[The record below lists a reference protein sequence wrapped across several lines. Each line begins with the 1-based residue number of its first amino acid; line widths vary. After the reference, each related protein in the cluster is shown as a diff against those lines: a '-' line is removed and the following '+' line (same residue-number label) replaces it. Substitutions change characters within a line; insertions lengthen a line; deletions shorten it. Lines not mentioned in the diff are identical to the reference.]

1 MLPEHLLLHLNE
13 LEQLLC
19 QPINRWEGFDLS
31 IPEGST
37 GSLCDQILYTSWAI
51 SAIGL
56 HTEATPEQR
65 SRATRSLLAGIDR
78 LIQRRVWANW
88 ANAAER
94 VGETPD
100 PIATGNVPYAG
111 ALATLLGLATTLG
124 KQTTQTPLLTLRW
137 SYDTVFSYTHPQV
150 LLTLA
155 AQMRAERGGA
165 IATLDKMTS
174 PSAMA
179 LVIWGLR
186 LGAVNFDPEQAL
198 VSERWIQ
205 TVREKLALS
214 GPRIAGR
221 GALAATYHI
230 ERHKGGLWSNPLE
243 DAVAL
248 ALMAPL
254 EPTLVRELAPR
265 HWASVSRPG
274 SVESILILAFST
286 LLAIELNETER
297 ATQLRAVLE
306 AHPNRHLPLSRAL
319 IALTAAGG
327 LALTQQETEKDR
339 PPYE

>member
-1 MLPEHLLLHLNE
+1 MLPEHLLLHLND

-31 IPEGST
+31 TSEGST
-37 GSLCDQILYTSWAI
+37 GSLRDQILYTSWAI

-56 HTEATPEQR
+56 HEESTLEQR
-65 SRATRSLLAGIDR
+65 TRAARGVLAGIDR

-94 VGETPD
+94 AGEKPD
-100 PIATGNVPYAG
+100 PVAAGNIPYAG
-111 ALATLLGLATTLG
+111 ALVTLLGLAETLG
-124 KQTTQTPLLTLRW
+124 EPTPQITLRW
-137 SYDTVFSYTHPQV
+137 SSDTVCSYTHPQI
-150 LLTLA
+150 LIALA

-179 LVIWGLR
+179 LILWGLR
-186 LGAVNFDPEQAL
+186 LGAASFDAEQAL
-198 VSERWIQ
+198 VGERWIQ

-214 GPRIAGR
+214 GPTITGR

-248 ALMAPL
+248 SLMASL

-265 HWASVSRPG
+265 HWVSVSRP
-274 SVESILILAFST
+274 STVESILVLAFST
-286 LLAIELNETER
+286 LLAKELDDSER
-297 ATQLRAVLE
+297 ATQLSAALE
-306 AHPNRHLPLSRAL
+306 AHPNRSILLSRAL
-319 IALTAAGG
+319 ITLTAAGG
-327 LALTQQETEKDR
+327 LAPLRQATKKDR
-339 PPYE
+339 PSCK

>member
-1 MLPEHLLLHLNE
+1 MLPEHLLLHLND

-31 IPEGST
+31 VPEGST

-51 SAIGL
+51 SALGL
-56 HTEATPEQR
+56 HAEATPEQR

-94 VGETPD
+94 AGETPD
-100 PIATGNVPYAG
+100 PIATGNVSYAG
-111 ALATLLGLATTLG
+111 ALATLLGLAANLG
-124 KQTTQTPLLTLRW
+124 QQTDQNPLLTLRW
-137 SYDTVFSYTHPQV
+137 SYDTVCSYTHPQV

-155 AQMRAERGGA
+155 AQMRANRGGA
-165 IATLDKMTS
+165 IATLDKTTS

-179 LVIWGLR
+179 LVLWGLR
-186 LGAVNFDPEQAL
+186 LGAAHFDPEQVL
-198 VSERWIQ
+198 VGERWMQ

-248 ALMAPL
+248 TLMAPL
-254 EPTLVRELAPR
+254 DPTLVRELAPR
-265 HWASVSRPG
+265 HWASVSRPSAVA
-274 SVESILILAFST
+274 SVLVLAFST
-286 LLAIELNETER
+286 LLAIELNEPER
-297 ATQLRAVLE
+297 ATQLSAALE
-306 AHPNRHLPLSRAL
+306 VHPNRDLPLSRAL

-327 LALTQQETEKDR
+327 LAFTLPETEKGH
-339 PPYE
+339 PSYI